1 MAKTAYNWNK
11 VEAGDIISFRYKG
24 KKSTSALLTT
34 ILVLNPRLRN
44 QTSDGKTSNHLVGVK
59 LESVGIRPMVRDPNA
74 LSTLLS
80 KLGEIQ
86 QVDLQNEIYRVDIKG
101 ANAKGAPQNTYQ
113 KIKQQVSKVNLY
125 RTYDYDEAR
134 KSQVFL
140 EPIKLPKKLV
150 ESL

>member
-1 MAKTAYNWNK
+1 MRLQTNWGK
-11 VEAGDIISFRYKG
+11 ISPGDIISFRYRTKG
-24 KKSTSALLTT
+24 ELKLHT
-34 ILVLNPRLRN
+34 ILVMGVGIPYRKK
-44 QTSDGKTSNHLVGVK
+44 DGKTSNHLVGVK

-113 KIKQQVSKVNLY
+113 KIKQQVSRFNLY

>member
-113 KIKQQVSKVNLY
+113 KIKQQVSRCNLY

>member
-86 QVDLQNEIYRVDIKG
+86 QVDLQNEIYPDLERIFFKSIKDAG
-101 ANAKGAPQNTYQ
+101 FPDMKLDKKIDFEKLYQ
-113 KIKQQVSKVNLY
+113 Q
-125 RTYDYDEAR
+125 
-134 KSQVFL
+134 
-140 EPIKLPKKLV
+140 KLN
-150 ESL
+150 

>member
-1 MAKTAYNWNK
+1 MAKSTYNWNK
-11 VEAGDIISFRYKG
+11 VEAGDIISFRYRG
-24 KKSTSALLTT
+24 KKAKSALLTT
-34 ILVLNPRLRN
+34 ILVLNPNLRN
-44 QTSDGKTSNHLVGVK
+44 ITSDGKTTIHLVGLK
-59 LESVGIRPMVRDPNA
+59 LESVGVRPMVRDGNA
-74 LSTLLS
+74 LSLLLS

-86 QVDLQNEIYRVDIKG
+86 KVDLENEIYRVSIKG

-113 KIKQQVSKVNLY
+113 KIKQQVSKFNLY
-125 RTYDYDEAR
+125 RTYDYNEAK